1 MWADNETG
9 VDLCG
14 FGYLVDQL
22 ELVLSDSTLRPVTV
36 GLSGGWGSGKSSLMK
51 MAQGRL
57 ETDERNV
64 CCSFSPWRF
73 EDYDD
78 IKHSLMVAVLD
89 ALQRRVPAEGAP
101 RQTLKKVRKL
111 AERLRLAKL
120 AVAGGLMV
128 AGADPLSAGAA
139 GEAAQ
144 GVVAAAA
151 GTGDE
156 EGAEELDLTAFA
168 SAREFRDQFEALIG
182 ELGNEIAGI
191 YVFVDDLDRCLPET
205 VVDTFEAIRLFLHVP
220 NTAYVVAA
228 DPTIVR
234 AAISSRYA
242 ELGIKS
248 SDVGIDYL
256 EKIWQFTVSVPPLA
270 TPEVETYVSLLF
282 AQLDLGE
289 TQFQA
294 VCAAA
299 DEHRRSDPLSAAMN
313 FGKAGDVLGEI
324 PDSLKEHLELT
335 NRIAPQLSE
344 GLRGNPR
351 EIKRFLNTLLL
362 KRRAAGVREIELKP
376 DVLAKLLILEERH
389 VNRFREL
396 YEWQLEGE
404 GALAT
409 LADAERLACGDKVET
424 PADGAGEWAE
434 DSGLAI
440 WLRLEPSLA
449 EVSLGPYFSY
459 ARDKLVPTAATSR
472 LPGNLQ
478 KLLTQLLSSSD
489 SARTEAVSAAK
500 DLDPSSRQVLFDVAA
515 EMVVRKPEAP
525 ALRALA
531 EIAKADD
538 SLIGPLLSVLEQI
551 PRLPT
556 PTEAHFRTVF
566 GKGEQRFDELFAS
579 RKKRR

>member
-1 MWADNETG
+1 
-9 VDLCG
+9 
-14 FGYLVDQL
+14 
-22 ELVLSDSTLRPVTV
+22 
-36 GLSGGWGSGKSSLMK
+36 
-51 MAQGRL
+51 MAQDRL
-57 ETDERNV
+57 EDDERNV

-78 IKHSLMVAVLD
+78 IKHSLMVTVLD
-89 ALQRRVPAEGAP
+89 ALQRRVPEEGVS
-101 RQTLKKVRKL
+101 RQTLKNVRKL

-120 AVAGGLMV
+120 AVTGGLMAV
-128 AGADPLSAGAA
+128 GADPLSAGAA

-144 GVVAAAA
+144 GVVAAADV
-151 GTGDE
+151 GDE
-156 EGAEELDLTAFA
+156 EGEEGLDLTSFV

-182 ELGNEIAGI
+182 DLGDEVAGI

-205 VVDTFEAIRLFLHVP
+205 VVDTFEAIRLFLHAP

-248 SDVGIDYL
+248 GDVGTDYL

-282 AQLDLGE
+282 AQLDLDE
-289 TQFQA
+289 TQFRLI
-294 VCAAA
+294 CAAA
-299 DEHRRSDPLSAAMN
+299 DGHRRSDPLSAAMN
-313 FGKAGDVLGEI
+313 FGKASDALGEI
-324 PDSLKEHLELT
+324 PESLKEHLELT
-335 NRIAPQLSE
+335 SRIAPQLSE

-362 KRRAAGVREIELKP
+362 KRRAAAGREIELKP

-396 YEWQLEGE
+396 YEWQLEAE
-404 GALAT
+404 GAPAA
-409 LADAERLACGDKVET
+409 LADAERLVCDEQVES
-424 PADGAGEWAE
+424 PADGATEWAE
-434 DSGLAI
+434 DSGLAT
-440 WLRLEPSLA
+440 WLRLEPQLA
-449 EVSLGPYFSY
+449 EVTLGPYFSY
-459 ARDKLVPTAATSR
+459 ARDKLGPTAATSR
-472 LPGNLQ
+472 LPGHLQ
-478 KLLTQLLSSSD
+478 KLLAQLLSSSD
-489 SARTEAVSAAK
+489 SARTEAISAAK
-500 DLDPSSRQVLFDVAA
+500 DLDPSSRHVLFDVAA

-538 SLIGPLLSVLEQI
+538 SLIGPLQSILEQI
-551 PRLPT
+551 PRLPA
-556 PTEAHFRTVF
+556 PTEAHFKTVF
-566 GKGEQRFDELFAS
+566 GKDEQRFDEIFAA
-579 RKKRR
+579 RKKKR

>member
-1 MWADNETG
+1 LWADNETSI
-9 VDLCG
+9 DLCG

-51 MAQGRL
+51 MAQDRL

-78 IKHSLMVAVLD
+78 IKHSLMVTVLD
-89 ALQRRVPAEGAP
+89 ALQRRVPEEGAP

-120 AVAGGLMV
+120 AVTGGLMV

-144 GVVAAAA
+144 GVVAAT
-151 GTGDE
+151 GGVGDE
-156 EGAEELDLTAFA
+156 EGVEGLDLTAFV

-182 ELGNEIAGI
+182 ELGAEVAGI

-248 SDVGIDYL
+248 GDVGTDYL

-282 AQLDLGE
+282 AQLDLDE
-289 TQFQA
+289 TQFRTI
-294 VCAAA
+294 CSGA
-299 DEHRRSDPLSAAMN
+299 DEHRRSDPLSVAMN
-313 FGKAGDVLGEI
+313 FGKAGDILGEI
-324 PDSLKEHLELT
+324 PESLKEHLALT
-335 NRIAPQLSE
+335 SRIAPQLSE

-362 KRRAAGVREIELKP
+362 KRRAAGGRDIELKP

-396 YEWQLEGE
+396 YEWQLEAE
-404 GALAT
+404 GAPAALG
-409 LADAERLACGDKVET
+409 DAERLARNEQVES
-424 PADGAGEWAE
+424 PADGAKEWAE
-434 DSGLAI
+434 DSGLAT
-440 WLRLEPSLA
+440 WLRLEPQLT
-449 EVSLGPYFSY
+449 EVTLGPYFSY

-478 KLLTQLLSSSD
+478 KLLVQLVSSSD

-500 DLDPSSRQVLFDVAA
+500 DLDPSSRHALFDVAA

-538 SLIGPLLSVLEQI
+538 SLVGPLQSVLEQI
-551 PRLPT
+551 PRLPA
-556 PTEAHFRTVF
+556 PTEAHFKTVF
-566 GKGEQRFDELFAS
+566 GKDEQRFDEIFAA